1 MIVQPWRAF
10 GLLAPVM
17 PYIRIWPAYR
27 RWALP
32 ESESSNNLIQKEGIR
47 AVLHRRTLLALPIC
61 VWGTSENVWAQGS
74 GPETPSLR
82 VTVGGRSFLQYA
94 PLTIAEKLGYFRDA
108 GLTPEIIDVPGG
120 SKALEALVGGSAEIT
135 AGAFDHLIQ
144 MQAKNQEIV
153 GVILFGRHPTFALA
167 VRSEKA
173 SMYRDPKDL
182 RGMRVGVTALGSQ
195 TQFMVEYL
203 AIQAG
208 LAPSEIS
215 FVSVGSGT
223 GAVAAIR
230 NGAVDAVVTG
240 EPALTALT
248 SAGDAKVVADTRTNE
263 GTIKVYGGLYPSGTM
278 YARADFI
285 NQNPRTIQAFALAIL
300 RALAW
305 IDRASA
311 EDIAGVLPEEWAK
324 PNRDLFLASI
334 RGTRD
339 MFSPDGRFSLDGA
352 KVALRVLSTVDPSLE
367 NVKVDLATTFTNEF
381 VDKARATIVQK

>member
-1 MIVQPWRAF
+1 
-10 GLLAPVM
+10 
-17 PYIRIWPAYR
+17 
-27 RWALP
+27 
-32 ESESSNNLIQKEGIR
+32 
-47 AVLHRRTLLALPIC
+47 VLHRRNLLALPIWFT
-61 VWGTSENVWAQGS
+61 WGTPENVWAQES
-74 GPETPSLR
+74 RPEAPSIR

-94 PLTIAEKLGYFRDA
+94 PLTIAEQLGYFKDA

-144 MQAKNQEIV
+144 MQAKNKEIV
-153 GVILFGRHPTFALA
+153 GVVLFGRHPTFALA
-167 VRSEKA
+167 VRTEKA
-173 SMYRDPKDL
+173 LEYRDPKDL
-182 RGMRVGVTALGSQ
+182 KGMRVGVTALGSQ

-223 GAVAAIR
+223 GAVAALR

-248 SAGDAKVVADTRTNE
+248 SAGDARVVADTRTNE

-285 NQNPRTIQAFALAIL
+285 KQNPKTIQAFTLAIV
-300 RALAW
+300 RALVW
-305 IDRASA
+305 INRASA
-311 EDIAGVLPEEWAK
+311 EDIAGVLPEEWVK

-339 MFSPDGRFSLDGA
+339 MFSPDGRFSVDGA
-352 KVALRVLSTVDPSLE
+352 KVALHVLSTVDPSLK

-381 VDKARATIVQK
+381 VDRARATVVQK